1 MMLAIFIFLIL
12 ILLLSSN
19 VHLHIKS
26 MNDTVKA
33 YLKIG
38 VFYVLIPHHKIL
50 TDILVNRDTDIKK
63 LKNDFAHAK
72 KLTLNIFSHSIL
84 DHMYI
89 AKFSKNNLLESPIG
103 NGLFLILMH
112 QFRGLLQS
120 RFRFVD
126 TSNIRLAYDPSYE
139 NVDYSISAHISIMNL
154 MCALVKTI
162 FKR

>member
-19 VHLHIKS
+19 VHVHIKS
-26 MNDTVKA
+26 VNDTVKA

-50 TDILVNRDTDIKK
+50 SGILINRDTDLRKI
-63 LKNDFAHAK
+63 KNDFAKAK

-89 AKFSKNNLLESPIG
+89 AKFSKTSLLESPIG

-126 TSNIRLAYDPSYE
+126 TNNIKLEYDPCYE
-139 NVDYSISAHISIMNL
+139 NVDYSIRAHISILNIL
-154 MCALVKTI
+154 CALVKTI